1 MVSNQPENQPEI
13 GANAEVTQSAE
24 VIQVREAIQ
33 MALML
38 LKQHKPEDRSER
50 DRLWAIARTDLEKL
64 LAFWFYLEKR

>member
-1 MVSNQPENQPEI
+1 MNE
-13 GANAEVTQSAE
+13 EVTPSAE
-24 VIQVREAIQ
+24 MVQVREAMQ

-50 DRLWAIARTDLEKL
+50 DRLWAIARTDQEKL